1 MISQGW
7 RSTSGLGC
15 PRWLL
20 RARYSSQDLSHR
32 SWPARGWS
40 FTIAANTNSKGY
52 QATGDCLPLPERVF
66 VIVVESESGRD
77 PERMP
82 LLRQTD
88 QAGTRK
94 APAFSSMLLATTF
107 LSQAQQL
114 GYFVKLDYIF
124 PADGRRLAEDFP
136 EYRVQLDPS
145 PQTFFREDPAS

>member
-1 MISQGW
+1 
-7 RSTSGLGC
+7 
-15 PRWLL
+15 
-20 RARYSSQDLSHR
+20 
-32 SWPARGWS
+32 
-40 FTIAANTNSKGY
+40 
-52 QATGDCLPLPERVF
+52 LPLPERVF

-82 LLRQTD
+82 LLSQTD
-88 QAGTRK
+88 PAGTRK

-136 EYRVQLDPS
+136 EYQLQLDPS
-145 PQTFFREDPAS
+145 PQAFFRDPAG